1 MKRYHNKVYT
11 LKNGKPFKAP
21 LEVVN
26 ALKNQGMTISSG
38 CSGKSLEVYTR
49 IDGKTT
55 YMGTLASFVKGAGSY
70 KYRDGDTFN
79 VTLRN
84 LKKVK

>member
-1 MKRYHNKVYT
+1 MKKYHNKVYT
-11 LKNGKPFKAP
+11 QKNGNTFKAP

-26 ALKNQGMTISSG
+26 SIYKQGMFISSNNN
-38 CSGKSLEVYTR
+38 GKGVTVNR
-49 IDGKTT
+49 TVDGKVK
-55 YMGTLASFVKGAGSY
+55 YIGTLASFVKGEGHY
-70 KYRDGDTFN
+70 KYRDGDSRN